1 MSVFSRRT
9 TPPSRLRWKEFLI
22 IKTASSLCSTNEQSI
37 PKRTSLSL
45 FIHQALALLNVT
57 TTSAMDTGSS
67 HGGEFSR
74 VLTDFTSSLTEEQ
87 QNDFRFSTL
96 EDLQAVINGI
106 QKKQCSERRMQN
118 LTRLRSFLEAM
129 DQYGKVIEVF
139 LSSSAFIAFIW
150 V

>member
-1 MSVFSRRT
+1 MA
-9 TPPSRLRWKEFLI
+9 
-22 IKTASSLCSTNEQSI
+22 TA
-37 PKRTSLSL
+37 
-45 FIHQALALLNVT
+45 
-57 TTSAMDTGSS
+57 SS

-96 EDLQAVINGI
+96 EDLQAVINSI

-118 LTRLRSFLEAM
+118 LTRLKSFLEAM
-129 DQYGKVIEVF
+129 DQYGKAIEVF

>member
-1 MSVFSRRT
+1 M
-9 TPPSRLRWKEFLI
+9 
-22 IKTASSLCSTNEQSI
+22 
-37 PKRTSLSL
+37 
-45 FIHQALALLNVT
+45 HQALALLNVT
-57 TTSAMDTGSS
+57 STSAMATGPSS

-74 VLTDFTSSLTEEQ
+74 VLADFASSLTEEQ

-96 EDLQAVINGI
+96 QGLQAVINSI

-139 LSSSAFIAFIW
+139 LNTSAFIAFIW

>member
-1 MSVFSRRT
+1 M
-9 TPPSRLRWKEFLI
+9 
-22 IKTASSLCSTNEQSI
+22 A
-37 PKRTSLSL
+37 
-45 FIHQALALLNVT
+45 
-57 TTSAMDTGSS
+57 TGPSS

-96 EDLQAVINGI
+96 QDLQAVINSI

-139 LSSSAFIAFIW
+139 LNTSAFIAFIW